1 MNRSS
6 MSHEARSKNAC
17 EPCRRKKTKCPG
29 EQPICSFC
37 RRLNQKCTYAHK
49 VNAGRIRKGRDDSQA
64 QINRLESQVNQL
76 SNTLQALT
84 NQSRL
89 DQDMNSRDS
98 GPGITQS
105 LSAAI
110 PINGQS
116 TSGLPRSRPSPSS
129 CPYPPAE
136 VIFQLIEVYK
146 SKIHFQP
153 FPLFDVALLPSRWS
167 QWPHYLLQSFLAA
180 SLTFADSSFHGN
192 MKSCTTDRF
201 VNLARMTAIPLA
213 AEGMASLQ
221 VLQSLCLLTICDI
234 AAKNEPRVSMNIC
247 IATNLAQSMLRDSK
261 TACQKSPAL
270 SEDEIRCYWTIFLLD
285 KTFTRGKRT
294 LYPEIQ
300 PMATLPNLA
309 IPKIP
314 PAIADTE
321 SSHSNPTSAS
331 GVSQHNYSIFP
342 HCLRLL
348 SIWERVIEYSM
359 PMQYDQS
366 EDPWLTSSVYSDI
379 EMEFYKFETTL
390 AQMHRF
396 KNVNFSSRSSEE
408 IFQYKEYWSAWLL
421 LQTTFH
427 TGHALL
433 NHPLIHVLGHDR
445 PETKRNTFKPPS
457 FIQRTI
463 DQALLHSGWTSRLIR
478 IADDIGIQ
486 VNDPVICH
494 QVVISATVHW
504 VFSFA
509 SDSIIAE
516 RAISDLDQCRK
527 FVNNVAS
534 YWPRFAEKAIALDQ
548 LHLIAR
554 QTEGVLGQLGLPP
567 AVSSLLWD
575 LIDPCS
581 KNIDL
586 NIFSTFIS
594 SGERVP
600 TEHLAQLH
608 ERSRS
613 FNQQQWENQQVMGNS
628 LGPGTLTQYPN
639 LFMDEGLVC
648 SEAITESLDFGFFG
662 GVGSLGGL

>member
-1 MNRSS
+1 MNRNS

-64 QINRLESQVNQL
+64 QINRLEFQVNQL

-84 NQSRL
+84 NQARL

-98 GPGITQS
+98 GSGITQS
-105 LSAAI
+105 LSATI

-167 QWPHYLLQSFLAA
+167 QWPPYLLQSFLAA

-234 AAKNEPRVSMNIC
+234 AAKNEPRVCMNIC

-261 TACQKSPAL
+261 TACRKSPAL

-285 KTFTRGKRT
+285 KSFTRGKRT

-321 SSHSNPTSAS
+321 GSHSNPTSAS
-331 GVSQHNYSIFP
+331 GASQHNYSIFP

-348 SIWERVIEYSM
+348 SIWERVIEY
-359 PMQYDQS
+359 
-366 EDPWLTSSVYSDI
+366 
-379 EMEFYKFETTL
+379 
-390 AQMHRF
+390 R
-396 KNVNFSSRSSEE
+396 
-408 IFQYKEYWSAWLL
+408 
-421 LQTTFH
+421 
-427 TGHALL
+427 HALL
-433 NHPLIHVLGHDR
+433 NHPLIHVLGHDC
-445 PETKRNTFKPPS
+445 PGTKRNTFKPPS

-554 QTEGVLGQLGLPP
+554 QTEGVLGQLGLPR

-613 FNQQQWENQQVMGNS
+613 FNQQQWETQQVMGS
-628 LGPGTLTQYPN
+628 GLGPGTLTQYPN

>member
-29 EQPICSFC
+29 EQPICSFSL
-37 RRLNQKCTYAHK
+37 RLNQKCTYAHK
-49 VNAGRIRKGRDDSQA
+49 VNAGRIRKA

-76 SNTLQALT
+76 SNTLQ
-84 NQSRL
+84 L

-105 LSAAI
+105 LSVAI

-146 SKIHFQP
+146 SRIHFQP

-285 KTFTRGKRT
+285 KSFTRGKRA

-300 PMATLPNLA
+300 PIATLPNLA

-331 GVSQHNYSIFP
+331 GV
-342 HCLRLL
+342 
-348 SIWERVIEYSM
+348 IEYSM

-366 EDPWLTSSVYSDI
+366 EDPWLTSSIYSDI
-379 EMEFYKFETTL
+379 ELEFYKFETTL

-433 NHPLIHVLGHDR
+433 NHPLIH
-445 PETKRNTFKPPS
+445 
-457 FIQRTI
+457 RTI

-486 VNDPVICH
+486 INDPVICH

-554 QTEGVLGQLGLPP
+554 QTEAVLGQLGLPR

-575 LIDPCS
+575 LIDPYS

-594 SGERVP
+594 SGER
-600 TEHLAQLH
+600 
-608 ERSRS
+608 
-613 FNQQQWENQQVMGNS
+613 QQWETQQVMGS
-628 LGPGTLTQYPN
+628 GLGPGTLTQYPN